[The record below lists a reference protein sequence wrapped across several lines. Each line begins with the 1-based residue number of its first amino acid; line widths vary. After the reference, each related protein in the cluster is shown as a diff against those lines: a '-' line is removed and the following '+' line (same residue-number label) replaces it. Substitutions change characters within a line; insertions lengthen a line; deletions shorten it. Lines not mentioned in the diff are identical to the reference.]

1 MNHEEEYSKTAA
13 AGCEVLRIK
22 SLSTEGHF
30 LPKSALKEI
39 ARVPHT
45 LMIVSTRGEKSIIR
59 GVHVA
64 VGKAGRRYVADKI
77 TGTLYDPETGRS
89 LTGARTLERPAPEGY
104 KLPPKGEAYCFGTQP
119 ITSSPKA
126 VPKKRGRPQKQGT
139 ERNSDGKVCGSSKHS
154 AKIDED
160 SVRAIRA
167 HKPGTTDIFVMTAK
181 QAARRHGI
189 HEKTVSDIRRR
200 RSWGHVA

>member
-39 ARVPHT
+39 ARAPHT
-45 LMIVSTRGEKSIIR
+45 LMIVSARGEKSIIK

-64 VGKAGRRYVADKI
+64 VGKAGRRYVADKV

-89 LTGARTLERPAPEGY
+89 LSGARTLEGPASEGY

-119 ITSSPKA
+119 MCSP
-126 VPKKRGRPQKQGT
+126 R
-139 ERNSDGKVCGSSKHS
+139 
-154 AKIDED
+154 
-160 SVRAIRA
+160 
-167 HKPGTTDIFVMTAK
+167 
-181 QAARRHGI
+181 
-189 HEKTVSDIRRR
+189 
-200 RSWGHVA
+200 